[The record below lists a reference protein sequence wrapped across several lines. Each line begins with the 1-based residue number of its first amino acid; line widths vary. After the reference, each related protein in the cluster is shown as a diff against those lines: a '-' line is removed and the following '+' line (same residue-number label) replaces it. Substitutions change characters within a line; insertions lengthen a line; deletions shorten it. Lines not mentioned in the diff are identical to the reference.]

1 MKYVLYVLAIFIVS
15 SCATG
20 VGLGYVGSTTIDI
33 DGRTFVYG
41 TLRDQKS
48 ILYKE
53 FMIDAALATKEFRCG
68 GNPNSPIDYLAEGYC
83 PYTDNGVYPRDE
95 DLDKICKLDDP
106 KSLLYERKGEISYSN
121 VVKFSCIKDNITE
134 QVFITAKSLTKG
146 IEKNMNQ
153 FTSNLNQ
160 VSQMGISLPTETFG
174 VFYSPLFKSIKKTR
188 DINVNDLNI
197 KSFSLDLPKNSTSN
211 CNDKY
216 EFLWFEGPVNPDTPE
231 IIKRILD
238 DIDICKSSKGKN
250 IPIIIT
256 MFSGGGLLA
265 DGFRTG
271 DILREFDT
279 YSIIQEGEYCASS
292 CATAFIGSKKREILG
307 NGQIMFHAPY
317 SYDIAALQKGEIEIE
332 CQTKNS
338 KLENYYI
345 QMLGEDDGT
354 LLYDRTMSYCGQNTT
369 WSLNSDAAKI
379 FGITNN

>member
-1 MKYVLYVLAIFIVS
+1 MEPIKKELR
-15 SCATG
+15 CEG
-20 VGLGYVGSTTIDI
+20 KPN
-33 DGRTFVYG
+33 DGMYHFG
-41 TLRDQKS
+41 
-48 ILYKE
+48 
-53 FMIDAALATKEFRCG
+53 
-68 GNPNSPIDYLAEGYC
+68 GYC
-83 PYTDNGVYPRDE
+83 PYADNGILPTDQ
-95 DLDKICKLDDP
+95 DLDRVCKLDDP
-106 KSLLYERKGEISYSN
+106 NSFLYKRTGDITYWSG
-121 VVKFSCIKDNITE
+121 VQFSCIKNNISEKINYVVKNFSKGAEGNVEALAVIKKISE
-134 QVFITAKSLTKG
+134 QEVYRNWQTPIF
-146 IEKNMNQ
+146 KN
-153 FTSNLNQ
+153 
-160 VSQMGISLPTETFG
+160 IS
-174 VFYSPLFKSIKKTR
+174 KTR
-188 DINVNDLNI
+188 DIDVNDLNI

-271 DILREFDT
+271 NILSEFDT

-317 SYDIAALQKGEIEIE
+317 SFDIAALQKGEIEIE